1 MHRISPHLRAPH
13 LLDSD
18 SELVTQYKNKYKN
31 KDKCIYG
38 LTLALSLVM
47 SRNLC

>member
-1 MHRISPHLRAPH
+1 MHRISTHLRAPH

-31 KDKCIYG
+31 KDKWPTNADDPQYN
-38 LTLALSLVM
+38 S
-47 SRNLC
+47 